1 MYYMPADSLL
11 LVGIS
16 QKTRSVLTQL
26 FIVASS
32 VLYFE
37 TIKIVVELCIITGI
51 PYDKLCVTV

>member
-1 MYYMPADSLL
+1 MYYRLADRLL

-37 TIKIVVELCIITGI
+37 TIKIVVELCITGI
-51 PYDKLCVTV
+51 PYEL